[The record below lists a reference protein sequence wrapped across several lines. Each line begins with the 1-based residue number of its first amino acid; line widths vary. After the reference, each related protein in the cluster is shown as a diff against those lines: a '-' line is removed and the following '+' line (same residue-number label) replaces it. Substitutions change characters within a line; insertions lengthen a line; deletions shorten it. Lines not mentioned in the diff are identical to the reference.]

1 MKIFLPERVKALLVM
16 VVLLIPA
23 AARTQ
28 VVINAVLVG
37 NQTAL
42 LNEGIYPD

>member
-23 AARTQ
+23 ATRTQ
-28 VVINAVLVG
+28 VVINAG
-37 NQTAL
+37 AGL